1 MVNIPDDTIVEKCAI
16 FCIDPISR
24 ESTLDIIKKKVV
36 PWSVYTLAKSYLVKR
51 AQACEEQI
59 TI

>member
-36 PWSVYTLAKSYLVKR
+36 PLECVHSG
-51 AQACEEQI
+51 
-59 TI
+59 

>member
-36 PWSVYTLAKSYLVKR
+36 PLEYTLAKSYLVKR

>member
-1 MVNIPDDTIVEKCAI
+1 MNIPDDTIVEKCAI
-16 FCIDPISR
+16 FCIDPIGR
-24 ESTLDIIKKKVV
+24 ESTLDKIKKKKLFCWVLL
-36 PWSVYTLAKSYLVKR
+36 SGLKSYLVKR